1 MASVQKKTTR
11 TTKKVTTET
20 QGQVQTQSSVKQ
32 SSQVSSHKS
41 LTITKKGQFFSDSFF
56 EDTRQDF
63 QDAIKDV
70 LTKCGDKSSKGDDI
84 TSYRSLRSRELKDEN
99 QAIKSTDDELF
110 HKIVV
115 DVNDFINGGEVT
127 VKTVEEREVV
137 VEGRVERKQG
147 NTRSSKSFKR
157 SFILPED
164 IDVEALTAVVSSDGV
179 LIIKAPKKPCSA
191 PSSQI
196 SVKVQKQVQSST
208 STQKTGQAL
217 DTTLAVKTENVK
229 QQTTKTS
236 QDNVVSQKVTQK
248 VTTVTEGTV
257 SDTASRPLPIAKK
270 GLFFDDSFFED
281 SRQLYQT
288 AVRQVLEKSNEKSS
302 QTDDITTYRNLRR
315 RDLKEENQAVTVN
328 EGQQTHKIIVD
339 VQDFINGGEVTVK
352 TVDEREVVI
361 EGHIEKQEGNRR
373 SSKSFCKRFVLSEDI
388 DVESLTCVVSADGV
402 LTITAPRKPSAMP
415 VTDVSR
421 TTTTETRKQI
431 QQSTVTTTEGQ
442 DVKEVVVAPQPA
454 PRVTQDDTNQE
465 KTVTT
470 VTRQVKTVTDTT
482 TTSDA
487 GTRPLPITKKGPF
500 FDDSFF
506 EDSRQPFQKAVR
518 QVLEKTNETSSQT
531 DDLTT
536 YRNLR
541 QRDLKEENQ
550 AVTVNEDQKTHKII
564 VDVQD
569 FINGGEVTVK
579 TVEER
584 EVVIEGHIEKQE
596 GNRRSSKSFCK
607 RFVLSEDIDVES
619 LTCVV
624 SADGVLTITAPR
636 KPTTMQVDGNIETT
650 VTKKTVKTTT
660 ITTTEGLE
668 EDEPTP
674 VKPEPTPVKPEPI
687 PVKPE
692 PIPVKP
698 EPTPVK
704 PEPTPVKSEP
714 VVVEPESTETTVT
727 KKTVKTTTI
736 TTMEGLEE
744 DEPTPVKPE
753 PIPVKPEP
761 TPVKPEPTP
770 VKSEPV
776 VVEPESTETTVTKK
790 TVKTTTITTT
800 EGLEEDEPTPVKP
813 EPIPVKPEPT
823 PVKPEP
829 TPVKPEPTPV
839 KSEPVVVEP
848 ESTETTVTKKTVKTT
863 TITTIE
869 GLEDDEPTPVKPE
882 PTPVKP
888 EPTPVK
894 SEPVVVEPESTETT
908 VTKKTVKTTTI
919 TTTEG
924 LEEDEPTPVKP
935 EPIPVKPEP
944 TPVKPEPTPVKPEP
958 VVVEPESTET
968 TVTKKTVKT
977 TTITTTEGLE
987 EDEPTPV
994 KPKEV
999 VKTSDENVVTRKVD
1013 TEKTVSTVNQQDTTV
1028 TDSTRRGTVTRVIT
1042 IIKKGSFFDDSFFED
1057 SRQLF
1062 QTAVR
1067 RVLEQFNETSSQTDD
1082 ITTYRK
1088 LRQRDLREENQA
1100 VTVNE
1105 DQTSQKMIVDV
1116 QDFVNGGEVTVK
1128 TVNDREVVIEGHI
1141 EKQEG
1146 NRKSSKR
1153 FCKRFVL
1160 SEDIDVESL
1169 TCVVSADGVLTITA
1183 PRKPTTKQIDGSTET
1198 THTKKTVK
1206 TTTITTIEGREDD
1219 EPTPVKPKEVVKTSD
1234 ENVVTRKV
1242 DTEKTV
1248 STVNQQDTTVT
1259 DSTTRGT
1266 VTRVIT
1272 IIKKGSFFD
1281 DSFFEDSRQLFQTA
1295 VRRVLEQFNET
1306 SSQTDDITTYR
1317 KLRQRDLREENQAV
1331 TVNEDQTSQKMIVDV
1346 QDFVNGGEVTVKTVN
1361 GREVVVEGHI
1371 EKQEG
1376 NRKSSKRFC
1385 KRFILSED
1393 IEVESVTS
1401 VVSTD
1406 GVLTITAPRKTPSTK
1421 QIEDSTETT
1430 QTKKTLQT
1438 STITTSGQDVSE
1450 PAPAKDKTVSTVTQ
1464 QVKRVTDSTASDTV
1478 IRILTI
1484 IRKGNFFSDSFFE
1497 DSRKLFQSAVRRVL
1511 ETFHETTTQTD
1522 EITTYRN
1529 LRRRDLREENQANT
1543 VNEDQQN
1550 HKIIVDV
1557 QDFVNGGEVTVK
1569 IVNEKEVVVEG
1580 RIEKQEVKTTT
1591 TKRFCKRFVLPEDTD
1606 AKSASAVMSADGV
1619 LTIITRKKVTI
1630 TTTKQKEVS
1639 VEKKVT
1645 SKTVDRSTFNKV
1657 LTIVVKGAFFSD
1669 TTFEDVRQ
1677 EFQSSIKTVVE
1688 KFKIETT
1695 STDQFT
1701 AYRNFRKRNPK
1712 NENQAFCVKDTED
1725 VWKAVIDVCDFV
1737 GGVKVQVI
1745 NGQEIKVE
1753 GRGNRQEGVS
1763 VVSFSFMRGFILPDD
1778 CDLEAV
1784 SAVMSAEGVLTI
1796 VGPKIK

>member
-550 AVTVNEDQKTHKII
+550 AVTVDEDQKTHKII

-863 TITTIE
+863 TITTVE

-1100 VTVNE
+1100 
-1105 DQTSQKMIVDV
+1105 
-1116 QDFVNGGEVTVK
+1116 
-1128 TVNDREVVIEGHI
+1128 
-1141 EKQEG
+1141 
-1146 NRKSSKR
+1146 
-1153 FCKRFVL
+1153 
-1160 SEDIDVESL
+1160 
-1169 TCVVSADGVLTITA
+1169 A
-1183 PRKPTTKQIDGSTET
+1183 
-1198 THTKKTVK
+1198 
-1206 TTTITTIEGREDD
+1206 
-1219 EPTPVKPKEVVKTSD
+1219 
-1234 ENVVTRKV
+1234 
-1242 DTEKTV
+1242 
-1248 STVNQQDTTVT
+1248 
-1259 DSTTRGT
+1259 
-1266 VTRVIT
+1266 
-1272 IIKKGSFFD
+1272 
-1281 DSFFEDSRQLFQTA
+1281 
-1295 VRRVLEQFNET
+1295 
-1306 SSQTDDITTYR
+1306 
-1317 KLRQRDLREENQAV
+1317 

-1406 GVLTITAPRKTPSTK
+1406 GVLTITAPRK
-1421 QIEDSTETT
+1421 
-1430 QTKKTLQT
+1430 
-1438 STITTSGQDVSE
+1438 
-1450 PAPAKDKTVSTVTQ
+1450 
-1464 QVKRVTDSTASDTV
+1464 VKRVTDSTTSDTV

-1796 VGPKIK
+1796 VGPKMK